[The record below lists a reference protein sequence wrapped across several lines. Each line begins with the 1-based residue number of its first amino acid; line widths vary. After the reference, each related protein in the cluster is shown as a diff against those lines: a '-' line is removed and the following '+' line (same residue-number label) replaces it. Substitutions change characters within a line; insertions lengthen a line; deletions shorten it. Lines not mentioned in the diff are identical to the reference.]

1 MLKDSLEKALNAQIN
16 AEMYSAYMYLSM
28 SAWFDDHGLPGMSN
42 WMKAQFQEEMFH
54 ADKFFHYVLE
64 RGGRVTLAAIE
75 APPVEWGSA
84 LDAFVKTLD
93 HERHVTGLIND
104 LASLALDERDHA
116 THNFLQWFIAEQ
128 VEEEATA
135 EEFVNQLRMVGNSGH
150 GMLMLDREMKAR
162 VFTPPPAGK

>member
-1 MLKDSLEKALNAQIN
+1 MLKPSLENALNAQIN

-54 ADKFFHYVLE
+54 TDKFFHYVLE
-64 RGGRVTLAAIE
+64 RGGRVTLTAIE
-75 APPVEWGSA
+75 APPVEWDNA
-84 LDAFVKTLD
+84 LDAFEKTLA
-93 HERHVTGLIND
+93 HEQHVTSLIND
-104 LASLALDERDHA
+104 LASLSLDERDHA

-135 EEFVNQLRMVGNSGH
+135 SEFVNQLGMVGNSGH
-150 GMLMLDREMKAR
+150 GMLMLDREMATR
-162 VFTPPPAGK
+162 VFSPPPAK